1 LVLRVPLAGTLG
13 LIAALLTFIPN
24 LGPPLSALPAVL
36 LAFAV
41 SPITGL
47 LTVLLFC
54 VAHFIEGNFVTPLA
68 ERNIV
73 KLPPF
78 LTLSLQLLLAPATGV
93 LGVALAAPILAATL
107 GIVRAL
113 LPPESPRPEVPDTSI
128 GQSQTITTSL
138 S

>member
-1 LVLRVPLAGTLG
+1 
-13 LIAALLTFIPN
+13 
-24 LGPPLSALPAVL
+24 
-36 LAFAV
+36 
-41 SPITGL
+41 
-47 LTVLLFC
+47 
-54 VAHFIEGNFVTPLA
+54 VTPLA

-93 LGVALAAPILAATL
+93 LGVALAAPILAVTL

-128 GQSQTITTSL
+128 GQSQTIATSL